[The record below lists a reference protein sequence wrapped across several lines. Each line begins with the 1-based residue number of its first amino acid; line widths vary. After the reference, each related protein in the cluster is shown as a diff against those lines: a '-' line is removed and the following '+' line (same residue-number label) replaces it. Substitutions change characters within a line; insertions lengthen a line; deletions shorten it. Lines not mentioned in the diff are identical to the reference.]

1 MLSHGGNIELK
12 FPIKNGPVVRIR
24 HLSKLHEHLRD
35 ITTDTVK
42 IEDPQSRTVYHV
54 QIKELWIFFKDH
66 LENIFPF
73 ACEEA
78 LHMSAETVTYEP
90 RGAYIFKSED

>member
-1 MLSHGGNIELK
+1 M
-12 FPIKNGPVVRIR
+12 VRIR
-24 HLSKLHEHLRD
+24 HLSKLHEYLRD

-42 IEDPQSRTVYHV
+42 IEDPQSGTVYLIPV
-54 QIKELWIFFKDH
+54 KELWIFFKDQ

-90 RGAYIFKSED
+90 RGAYVFKSED